1 MSPKNRREEYNIHV
15 RRDKD
20 GRIEALELCVLGI
33 DGETRTI
40 RLNGYR
46 APSVTHSFYELL
58 KGYGVTSREW
68 TSAKS
73 ISLDSS
79 DAGPHG
85 ELLLRAVKPVRRS
98 DHIATIADVISAM
111 SREEALYWCAKS
123 SRPNGLRALRLIC
136 YGSRR

>member
-1 MSPKNRREEYNIHV
+1 MSPRNRREEYNIHV
-15 RRDKD
+15 QRDEE
-20 GRIEALELCVLGI
+20 GRIEAFELRVLGI
-33 DGETRTI
+33 DGEARRI
-40 RLNGYR
+40 RISGYR
-46 APSVTHSFYELL
+46 APTVTHSLYELF

-68 TSAKS
+68 SS
-73 ISLDSS
+73 MRPILLDSA

-98 DHIATIADVISAM
+98 DHVTMIANAISDM

-136 YGSRR
+136 YGIQR